1 MAEFGKFD
9 TVRIQRLLRSN
20 RPYGGISSL
29 SRPPQVGDDGVVVF
43 VYRLATQSP
52 SYLVAGLD
60 AQGRT
65 LWLADFAAEELA
77 PAESLPIDRAA

>member
-20 RPYGGISSL
+20 RPYGGVSSL
-29 SRPPQVGDDGVVVF
+29 SRPPQVGDHGVIVF
-43 VYRLATQSP
+43 VYRFAAESP
-52 SYLVAGLD
+52 SYLVAGID
-60 AQGRT
+60 PQGRT
-65 LWLADFAAEELA
+65 LWLADFTAEELG